1 MELTVLGSAGTWP
14 GPGGATCGHL
24 LSHDGAHIW
33 LDAGTGTFAR
43 LQEYVAVDDISA
55 IVITHG
61 HTDHF
66 IDVVPAF
73 YARHYG
79 GLGRPNLPFYSPDG
93 FVEGMSMLTSENGRN
108 VMAEAYDFRTVGGGD
123 VFDIGPF
130 HITTFEMTHIGVSS
144 VGYRIEA
151 GGAVLAYTGDSGP
164 CREVIEMARDADM
177 LVAEATYQ
185 DASSQAFFHMS
196 ATQAAQHATAAGAK
210 RLVLTH
216 ILPTLDRAISLVE
229 ATAAFDGRIEL
240 AEDGTTLEVA
250 P

>member
-1 MELTVLGSAGTWP
+1 MLGSAGTWP

-24 LSHDGAHIW
+24 LSHDGTHVW

-43 LQEYVAVDDISA
+43 LQEFIDIDQMAA

-79 GLGRPNLPFYSPDG
+79 GMGAPNLPFYSPDG

-108 VMAEAYDFRTVGGGD
+108 VMAEAYDFRTVHGGEA
-123 VFDIGPF
+123 FDIGPIRF
-130 HITTFEMTHIGVSS
+130 TTYEMTHIGVNA
-144 VGYRIEA
+144 VGFRIEA
-151 GGAVLAYTGDSGP
+151 DGAVLAYTGDTGP
-164 CREVIEMARDADM
+164 CDAVIEMSRDADV

-196 ATQAAQHATAAGAK
+196 ATQAAQHATAARAR

-216 ILPTLDRAISLVE
+216 ILPTLDREISREE
-229 ATAAFDGRIEL
+229 AAAAFDGVIDI
-240 AEDGTTLEVA
+240 AEDGTTIEIA